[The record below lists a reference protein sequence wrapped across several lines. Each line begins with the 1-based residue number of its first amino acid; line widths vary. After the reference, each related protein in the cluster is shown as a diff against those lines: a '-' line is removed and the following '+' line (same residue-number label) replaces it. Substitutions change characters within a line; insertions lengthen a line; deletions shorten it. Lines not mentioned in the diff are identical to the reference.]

1 MNVGTNSGVVP
12 KTAIAGYSGSYC
24 QRFVT
29 LIHTGLHSFVG
40 KKELGTLPQTHFFP
54 LLGKIKK
61 QKDDSCFC

>member
-1 MNVGTNSGVVP
+1 MNVGANSGLVP
-12 KTAIAGYSGSYC
+12 KTDIAAANS